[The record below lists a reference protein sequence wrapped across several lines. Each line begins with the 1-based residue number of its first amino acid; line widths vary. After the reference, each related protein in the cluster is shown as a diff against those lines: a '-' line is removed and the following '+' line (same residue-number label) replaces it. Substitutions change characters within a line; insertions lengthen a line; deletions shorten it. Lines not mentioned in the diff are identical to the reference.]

1 MADGSEAMKP
11 LLIVPMTG
19 ISSRFTAAG
28 YDRPKFML
36 EVDGQLIID
45 HVIDMYPDWDD
56 VIFICNGRH
65 LDDSRLDLE
74 AHLLRRRP
82 RAKVV
87 RLDAPQKGPGDAV
100 LKVRGL
106 IDRARAVVVNYC
118 DFTVYWDSDILSERL
133 CSGEVDGIIPCY
145 TGFHPHRAFSTFY
158 AYVKME
164 HGRVTDIQEK
174 QPWSDNP
181 AEEFASS
188 GTYAFATGAILL
200 DALDEQVEKKY
211 LLKGE
216 YYLSLTFKPI
226 LERGGRVEVL
236 DIEHF
241 MQWGTPQ
248 DLEEYKDTSAA
259 LASWNRPRVV
269 DDCGNGADQIPTARV
284 ILASGA
290 GSRFAQAGY
299 SVPKP
304 LLPLAGITVLEHAL
318 SALPGTETMFVT
330 RADLPGN
337 DAVEAL
343 ALASGASI
351 ARLGGLSEGQASSAL
366 AGLRMLTMNGPV
378 TVGACDA
385 LPTVS
390 LSAFSAAVEAAG
402 ADGIVTWVA
411 PALHA
416 AKRKPDQYGWA
427 AAHGSK
433 IEAVWIKCAPAVAD
447 AGVMIGTFT
456 FPSVTSAIRQI
467 EALIGDGERVNGEY
481 YLDSLVRRALTTGR
495 PAIALNVTTFVSV
508 GTPTEYEA
516 LRYWQSCLHKW
527 ALHPYSLVSDPL
539 VPTGARARLDA
550 EFRRHS
556 RSQRHTWGNCES

>member
-1 MADGSEAMKP
+1 MKP

-45 HVIDMYPDWDD
+45 HVIDMYPDWED

-65 LDDSRLDLE
+65 LDDPRLNLE
-74 AHLLRRRP
+74 EHLLTRRP
-82 RAKVV
+82 RAQVV
-87 RLDAPQKGPGDAV
+87 RLDVPQKGPGDAV
-100 LKVRGL
+100 LKVRDL
-106 IDRARAVVVNYC
+106 IDRNRAVVVNYC
-118 DFTVYWDSDILSERL
+118 DFTVYWDSDVLSERL
-133 CSGEVDGIIPCY
+133 CSGEVEGIIPCY
-145 TGFHPHRAFSTFY
+145 TGFHPHMAFSTSY

-164 HGRVTDIQEK
+164 GGLVADIQEK
-174 QPWSDNP
+174 KPWSDNP
-181 AEEFASS
+181 AKEFASS

-200 DALDEQVEKKY
+200 DALDEQVEKRY

-236 DIEHF
+236 NIEHF

-248 DLEEYKDTSAA
+248 DLEEYKDTSVA
-259 LASWNRPRVV
+259 LAAWNRPRVI
-269 DDCGNGADQIPTARV
+269 DDCGTGADRISASRV

-299 SVPKP
+299 LVPKP
-304 LLPLAGITVLEHAL
+304 LLPLSGLTVLEHAM
-318 SALPGTETMFVT
+318 SALPGKETVFVT

-337 DAVEAL
+337 DVVEAL
-343 ALASGASI
+343 ASASGAAI
-351 ARLGGLSEGQASSAL
+351 ARLAGLSDGQASSAL
-366 AGLRMLTMNGPV
+366 AGLRQLKTNGPV

-390 LSAFSAAVEAAG
+390 LSVFSAAVEAAG
-402 ADGIVTWVA
+402 ADGIIAWVA
-411 PALHA
+411 PTLHA
-416 AKRKPDQYGWA
+416 AQRKPEQYGWVS
-427 AAHGSK
+427 AHGLGIDS
-433 IEAVWIKCAPAVAD
+433 VWIKCAPAVAD

-456 FPSVTSAIRQI
+456 FPSVTSAILQI
-467 EALIGDGERVNGEY
+467 EALLSSGEQINGEF
-481 YLDSLVRRALTTGR
+481 YLDSLIERALKSGR
-495 PAIALNVTTFVSV
+495 AAIALNVTTFVSV

-516 LRYWQSCLHKW
+516 VRYWQSCLHKW
-527 ALHPYSLVSDPL
+527 ALHPYSLATDPL
-539 VPTGARARLDA
+539 VPTSARARLDL
-550 EFRRHS
+550 EFRHS
-556 RSQRHTWGNCES
+556 SVDQERDSVSSKS